1 MKVRIADYPQLRW
14 LCWQLKAEAELD
26 GAEALEIYERNWRHV
41 ETDAIDETEQ
51 ALIDQLVEA
60 YGNGIFMPS

>member
-1 MKVRIADYPQLRW
+1 MFW
-14 LCWQLKAEAELD
+14 NLKADAELD

-41 ETDAIDETEQ
+41 DTDAIDEAEQ